1 MPHFEPFRG
10 VRYDLSHSP
19 VADVTAPPYDVIDP
33 DDRVALVARHPHNV
47 VVIDLPDEADGPDR
61 YTAAARTFGAW
72 QTDGTLLRDEVPTY
86 YAYRMGYRDDLG
98 RPAHTLGV
106 VGALELSRPG
116 EGGILPHE
124 RTTPKAKSDRLD
136 LLRATRANL
145 SSVWGL
151 SLTSGL
157 TDLCRVDEAPDAD
170 WTDDDGVEHTLW
182 RITDPDRVAAI
193 SAAVASSPVVIADG
207 HHRYETSLAYRD
219 ERREAEGTGGG
230 ADLVMVYV
238 VELVDDELTV
248 RPIHRLLADL
258 PDDFD
263 LEAALAPFFDVSDD
277 GVADAMV
284 LTRMAEAGALAA
296 GPPRRLRGPAAPPP
310 RGHGRRRRP
319 RLGAARRGPRRAA
332 GPHAHLP
339 ARGRPR
345 RQGRRERPRA
355 VRRAA
360 AAGHG
365 RPDRRQR
372 PRRRAD
378 AAEDHLLPPQAPH
391 GRGLP
396 PHRLRPDPARHPDPV
411 RHRDPVRL
419 LGTDSAPGAHIR
431 PQNALGGGGEVVIE

>member
-1 MPHFEPFRG
+1 VPHFEPFRG
-10 VRYDLSHSP
+10 VRYDLSRSP

-33 DDRVALVARHPHNV
+33 DDRAALVARHPQNV

-61 YTAAARTFGAW
+61 YTAAARTFAAW
-72 QTDGTLLRDEVPTY
+72 QTDGTLLRDDVPTY

-157 TDLCRVDEAPDAD
+157 TDLCRTEEAPDAD

-258 PDDFD
+258 PDRFD
-263 LEAALAPFFDVSDD
+263 LEAALAPFFDVSD
-277 GVADAMV
+277 GGTADAMV
-284 LTRMAEAGALAA
+284 LTRMAEAGALALVRPGGSVA
-296 GPPRRLRGPAAPPP
+296 LL
-310 RGHGRRRRP
+310 RP
-319 RLGAARRGPRRAA
+319 RPEAM
-332 GPHAHLP
+332 
-339 ARGRPR
+339 
-345 RQGRRERPRA
+345 
-355 VRRAA
+355 
-360 AAGHG
+360 
-365 RPDRRQR
+365 
-372 PRRRAD
+372 AD
-378 AAEDHLLPPQAPH
+378 AADLDSARLDVALAALPAHTLTYQH
-391 GRGLP
+391 GVDLVGRAVESGRAQYGVL
-396 PHRLRPDPARHPDPV
+396 LRPATVAQIDANAHAGERMPPKTTFFHPKPRTGV
-411 RHRDPVRL
+411 VFRL
-419 LGTDSAPGAHIR
+419 TD
-431 PQNALGGGGEVVIE
+431 

>member
-1 MPHFEPFRG
+1 VPHFEPFRG
-10 VRYDLSHSP
+10 VRYDLSRSP

-33 DDRVALVARHPHNV
+33 DDRAALVARHPHNV

-61 YTAAARTFGAW
+61 YTAAARTFATW
-72 QTDGTLLRDEVPTY
+72 QDDGTLLRDDVPTY

-157 TDLCRVDEAPDAD
+157 SDLCRTDEAPDAA

-193 SAAVASSPVVIADG
+193 STAVASSPVVIADG

-258 PDDFD
+258 PDGFD
-263 LEAALAPFFDVSDD
+263 LEAALAPFFDVSDG

-284 LTRMAEAGALAA
+284 LTRMAEAGALALVRPGGSVA
-296 GPPRRLRGPAAPPP
+296 LL
-310 RGHGRRRRP
+310 RP
-319 RLGAARRGPRRAA
+319 RPEAMAGAADLDSARLDVALAA
-332 GPHAHLP
+332 LP
-339 ARGRPR
+339 AHTLTYQHGVDLVGKAVESGRA
-345 RQGRRERPRA
+345 QYG
-355 VRRAA
+355 V
-360 AAGHG
+360 
-365 RPDRRQR
+365 
-372 PRRRAD
+372 
-378 AAEDHLLPPQAPH
+378 L
-391 GRGLP
+391 
-396 PHRLRPDPARHPDPV
+396 LRPATVAQIDANAHAGERMPPKTTFFHPKPRTGV
-411 RHRDPVRL
+411 VFRL
-419 LGTDSAPGAHIR
+419 TD
-431 PQNALGGGGEVVIE
+431 